1 MASELIGTIHQYIN
15 RCKDTIVE
23 WCKDAA
29 KTVCLPLTGGTING
43 DINITGKINN
53 KSANVM
59 HPEEKVEYTQLEGNM
74 GANDFWRLAVG
85 VSYPGTSENDSGSS
99 YLSIDISDDNNEQ
112 LLVRRYTG
120 TNTWLETNIKKTLTL
135 LDPTGNSIFPG
146 SITATSVLTTGDSTS
161 KTQAVTDNSTKI
173 ATTAWVNNFLNAV
186 SSESVKWQKAEV
198 TASAATST
206 KPQGAVN
213 QTCVRLREGLQI
225 CFGLVS
231 NAKPNYLVTFA
242 KPFINGEYAVTA
254 TLHYGGNESGDGL
267 VGHRAHEDS
276 SVHVYQ
282 TTATSFRLGRDMFY
296 ADYNSW
302 INQGV
307 DIGLGWVEWIA
318 VGWWKR

>member
-29 KTVCLPLTGGTING
+29 KTVCLPLTGGNVTGTINTTKLTVNTESSIDNGTLILKKQG
-43 DINITGKINN
+43 DNSSDIILRLAETVQPRTNNVPSDQKWAGIYARSVSGYDVGKFFTRVSPDKTTESVVCVHSYDNSSHYHLSINYSPTEG
-53 KSANVM
+53 V
-59 HPEEKVEYTQLEGNM
+59 YTQ
-74 GANDFWRLAVG
+74 A
-85 VSYPGTSENDSGSS
+85 PTPSS
-99 YLSIDISDDNNEQ
+99 
-112 LLVRRYTG
+112 
-120 TNTWLETNIKKTLTL
+120 
-135 LDPTGNSIFPG
+135 
-146 SITATSVLTTGDSTS
+146 A
-161 KTQAVTDNSTKI
+161 TDNSTKI
-173 ATTAWVNNFLNAV
+173 ATTAWVNNFLSSV
-186 SSESVKWQKAEV
+186 SSESVKWQKTEV

-206 KPQGAVN
+206 KPQGMVN

-225 CFGLVS
+225 CFGIVA

-242 KPFINGEYAVTA
+242 KPFINAEYAVTA
-254 TLHYGGNESGDGL
+254 TLHYGGSESGTGL
-267 VGHRAHEDS
+267 IGSRAHEDS

-282 TTATSFRLGRDMFY
+282 TNATSFRLGRDMFY

-318 VGWWKR
+318 IGWWKR